1 MPKEKLSERAIDE
14 IDIAFDELSKHYKRE
29 EDPKYFQSTKTTRGP
44 LIEGWRN
51 DKPIMC
57 SYKLVNAS
65 FEVWGFQTR
74 VEDFIQRCI
83 RDVLLLGHRQAFTW
97 IDEWIDMSMDDVRK
111 FEQRLQKES
120 NRKLELKRSSS
131 SMLGFLGQPTTPT
144 VEKSFN
150 NELPENGSEAQIGS
164 PAISQGN

>member
-1 MPKEKLSERAIDE
+1 MPEEKLSERAVDE

-29 EDPKYFQSTKTTRGP
+29 EDPKYFESTKTKRGP

-57 SYKLVNAS
+57 SYKVVNAS
-65 FEVWGFQTR
+65 FEVWGCQTR

-83 RDVLLLGHRQAFTW
+83 RDILLLGHRQAFTW
-97 IDEWIDMSMDDVRK
+97 IDEWIEMSMDDVR
-111 FEQRLQKES
+111 EYERRLQEET

-131 SMLGFLGQPTTPT
+131 SMFSSQPTTPT
-144 VEKSFN
+144 VRTSLN
-150 NELPENGSEAQIGS
+150 DELTENVSEADIGT
-164 PAISQGN
+164 PTISQ